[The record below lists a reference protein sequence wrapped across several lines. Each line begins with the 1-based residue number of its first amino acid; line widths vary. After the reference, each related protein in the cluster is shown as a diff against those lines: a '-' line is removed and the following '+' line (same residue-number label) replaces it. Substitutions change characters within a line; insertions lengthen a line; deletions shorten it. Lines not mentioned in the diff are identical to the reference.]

1 MKASIILPTI
11 ALFGSALAIPA
22 PALLFTFSLS
32 NDITGASATSS
43 VVVNAGPVALNAIF
57 PWASNLRQN
66 GHLIASSAQNVNP
79 AVKNVACVFKGN
91 GRVIKINDKITF
103 ADLDGNVGK
112 AVPIDVDAFTIECE
126 Q

>member
-11 ALFGSALAIPA
+11 ALFTTALAIPA

-43 VVVNAGPVALNAIF
+43 VVVNAGPVALTNIF

-66 GHLIASSAQNVNP
+66 GHLIATSASRTWR
-79 AVKNVACVFKGN
+79 ACS
-91 GRVIKINDKITF
+91 R
-103 ADLDGNVGK
+103 AM
-112 AVPIDVDAFTIECE
+112 AAW
-126 Q
+126 